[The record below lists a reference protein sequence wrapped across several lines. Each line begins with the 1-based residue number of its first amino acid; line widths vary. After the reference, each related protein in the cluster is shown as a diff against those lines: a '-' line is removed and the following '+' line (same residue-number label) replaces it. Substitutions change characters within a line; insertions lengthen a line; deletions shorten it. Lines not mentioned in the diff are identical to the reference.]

1 MRRRPTQKALNLAFF
16 VKLFCLA
23 HASQAHPTNAL
34 ATRLCL
40 TPPFLCDLL
49 YPHTRGKGNSAHKPH
64 KRLS

>member
-1 MRRRPTQKALNLAFF
+1 M
-16 VKLFCLA
+16 KLFCLA

-64 KRLS
+64 KGFHKAQTTA